1 MNNIKSRIKKSIAMK
16 KSMLLQ
22 CSIAIKRASNEMH
35 HTIKKGKKI
44 LWCGNGGSAADA
56 QHMAAE
62 LMGGLVSHKRSPIP
76 SISLTTDTSF
86 LTAWTNDISYETVF
100 SRQIEGIGNKGDLLV
115 AISTSGNSENVI
127 RAVIAAKKKSIT
139 SVSLTGNNGGKLAKV
154 SDIDI
159 CIPSKNT
166 QLIQEGHL
174 LAEHILCEML
184 EQRVM
189 KISKNY

>member
-1 MNNIKSRIKKSIAMK
+1 MK
-16 KSMLLQ
+16 KSMLLN
-22 CSIAIKRASNEMH
+22 CSAAIKRASNEMH
-35 HTIKKGKKI
+35 QTIKKGKKI

-62 LMGGLVSHKRSPIP
+62 LMGGLISHKRPPIP

-86 LTAWTNDISYETVF
+86 LTAWTNDTSYETVF
-100 SRQIEGIGNKGDLLV
+100 SRQIEGIGNEGDLLV

-127 RAVIAAKKKSIT
+127 RAVFAAKEKGIT
-139 SVSLTGNNGGKLAKV
+139 SVSLTGNNGGKLAKI

-174 LAEHILCEML
+174 LAEHILCEIL
-184 EQRVM
+184 EQRMM

>member
-1 MNNIKSRIKKSIAMK
+1 MK
-16 KSMLLQ
+16 KSMLLH
-22 CSIAIKRASNEMH
+22 CSVAIKRASNEMH
-35 HTIKKGKKI
+35 QTIKKGKKI

-62 LMGGLVSHKRSPIP
+62 LMGGLVSHKRPPIP
-76 SISLTTDTSF
+76 SIALATDTSF
-86 LTAWTNDISYETVF
+86 LTAWANDISYETVF
-100 SRQIEGIGNKGDLLV
+100 SRQIEGIGNEGDLLV

-139 SVSLTGNNGGKLAKV
+139 SISLTGNNGGKLAKYC
-154 SDIDI
+154 DIDI

-174 LAEHILCEML
+174 LTEHILCEML
-184 EQRVM
+184 EQSMM
-189 KISKNY
+189 KISKDY

>member
-1 MNNIKSRIKKSIAMK
+1 
-16 KSMLLQ
+16 
-22 CSIAIKRASNEMH
+22 
-35 HTIKKGKKI
+35 
-44 LWCGNGGSAADA
+44 
-56 QHMAAE
+56 MAAE
-62 LMGGLVSHKRSPIP
+62 LMGGLVSHKRPPIP

-100 SRQIEGIGNKGDLLV
+100 SKQIEGIGNEGDLLV

-127 RAVIAAKKKSIT
+127 RSVIAAKEKSIT
-139 SVSLTGNNGGKLAKV
+139 SVSLTVNDVEELAKV

-174 LAEHILCEML
+174 LAEHIL
-184 EQRVM
+184 
-189 KISKNY
+189 